1 MNENAKKSKE
11 IYTKNLIYY
20 MELREKTPQDMQ
32 KDLGFSESKVSK
44 WLDAKKSPNVF
55 QSEKIAKWLDI
66 KSINFFKDIDR
77 SDDAVKSR
85 AFKKAAIIFKMLDN
99 YSPGQIEIA
108 KNEIDSFFNYSTSY
122 KNNNSHS

>member
-20 MELREKTPQDMQ
+20 MDLREKTPQDMQ
-32 KDLGFSESKVSK
+32 NDLGFSENKISK
-44 WLDAKKSPNVF
+44 WLNAEKSPNLF

-66 KSINFFKDIDR
+66 KSINFFKNIDR

-85 AFKKAAIIFKMLDN
+85 AFKKAAIIFEMLDN
-99 YSPGQIEIA
+99 YSPEQIEIA
-108 KNEIDSFFNYSTSY
+108 KNEVDSFFNYSNSY
-122 KNNNSHS
+122 KE